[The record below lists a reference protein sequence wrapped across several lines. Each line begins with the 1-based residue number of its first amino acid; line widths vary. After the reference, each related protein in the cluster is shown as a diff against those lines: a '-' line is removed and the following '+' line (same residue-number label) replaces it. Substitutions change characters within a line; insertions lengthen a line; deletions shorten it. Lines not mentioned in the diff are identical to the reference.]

1 MSYVRNWLHCVW
13 GTKSKF
19 PLLTDENKQKILDHI
34 LANAK
39 TKGIFIYSIN
49 GSRDHVHCLIS
60 LLPDQNIT
68 KVIQLIKGESSYW
81 VNKEN
86 LCKNFKWA
94 DGYFAVSISE
104 SQVEKVKIYIQ
115 NQEIHHKKKSWEEE
129 YNEFIKNY
137 NFENS

>member
-13 GTKSKF
+13 GTKSRV
-19 PLLTDENKQKILDHI
+19 PLLTDENKPRILDHI
-34 LANAK
+34 LTNAK

-49 GSRDHVHCLIS
+49 GYRDHIHCLIS
-60 LLPDQNIT
+60 LLPEQNIA

-94 DGYFAVSISE
+94 DEYFAVSISE

-137 NFENS
+137 NFENF

>member
-1 MSYVRNWLHCVW
+1 M
-13 GTKSKF
+13 
-19 PLLTDENKQKILDHI
+19 DHI
-34 LANAK
+34 LTNAK
-39 TKGIFIYSIN
+39 TKGILIYSIN
-49 GSRDHVHCLIS
+49 GYRDHIHCLIS
-60 LLPDQNIT
+60 LLPEQNIA

-94 DGYFAVSISE
+94 DEYFAVSISE

-115 NQEIHHKKKSWEEE
+115 NQEIHHKKKRWEEE

-137 NFENS
+137 NFENF

>member
-1 MSYVRNWLHCVW
+1 MFYVRNWLHCVW
-13 GTKSKF
+13 GTKSKI
-19 PLLTDENKQKILDHI
+19 PVLIGENRSLILNHI
-34 LANAK
+34 RENAK
-39 TKGIFIYSIN
+39 SKNILIYSIN
-49 GSRDHVHCLIS
+49 GCRDHVHCLIS
-60 LLPDQNIT
+60 LLPEQNIA

-94 DGYFAVSISE
+94 DEYFAVSISE
-104 SQVEKVKIYIQ
+104 SQVEKVKNYIQ

-137 NFENS
+137 NFENF